1 MAETTARLLGVLSLL
16 QSRPCWTGPELADR
30 FGVTVRT
37 IRRDVDRLRQL
48 GYPIE
53 AGTGL
58 AGGYRLGTGGRAMP
72 PLMLDRDE
80 AVAVAVCLRSTATE
94 SLDGG
99 GEAAIRAL
107 GKLEQLLPPTLR
119 RQVGTIGSMTERLG
133 TAIAAVSPELLVV
146 ITRACRDTERLKVRY
161 SDAGGRESER
171 TLDPYRVVSTARRW
185 YLVAWDRGRQ
195 AWRTFRIDRL
205 TDVVCTGH
213 RVELVDPPD
222 PVAFV
227 QSAITTSPYR
237 HQARIELHAPLDQLS
252 AAVPPT
258 VGLLES
264 IDEHTT
270 LLTTGSEHLDSLA
283 FHVLSLDV
291 GFRVREPEL
300 LRQRI
305 GDLAQR
311 MLAALTPP

>member
-16 QSRPCWTGPELADR
+16 QSRPRWTGPELADR

-185 YLVAWDRGRQ
+185 YLVAWDVGARPGERSGSTVSPTWSAPVIGSSWSIRRIRWPSCNLRSPRRRTVIRQ
-195 AWRTFRIDRL
+195 GSS
-205 TDVVCTGH
+205 CTH
-213 RVELVDPPD
+213 R
-222 PVAFV
+222 
-227 QSAITTSPYR
+227 STS
-237 HQARIELHAPLDQLS
+237 
-252 AAVPPT
+252 
-258 VGLLES
+258 
-264 IDEHTT
+264 
-270 LLTTGSEHLDSLA
+270 
-283 FHVLSLDV
+283 
-291 GFRVREPEL
+291 
-300 LRQRI
+300 
-305 GDLAQR
+305 
-311 MLAALTPP
+311 